1 MAMVSILPS
10 IYMLVTGEFAQ
21 GTTPTI
27 CRCRLLI
34 VSHASNRPN
43 SQVRAVYFVDLSPVR
58 EYSSAIARV
67 RFHEE
72 SMAKYLQCSECGK
85 LAFYYDDYVG
95 TEKPFYRRFM
105 RYPEGEA
112 KHEPPRCFN
121 CGGVPRLIHD
131 NIKEEKAAAAK
142 H

>member
-1 MAMVSILPS
+1 
-10 IYMLVTGEFAQ
+10 
-21 GTTPTI
+21 
-27 CRCRLLI
+27 
-34 VSHASNRPN
+34 
-43 SQVRAVYFVDLSPVR
+43 
-58 EYSSAIARV
+58 
-67 RFHEE
+67 
-72 SMAKYLQCSECGK
+72 MAKYLQCSECGK

-95 TEKPFYRRFM
+95 TEKPFYKRFM

-131 NIKEEKAAAAK
+131 NIKEEKAAAPK